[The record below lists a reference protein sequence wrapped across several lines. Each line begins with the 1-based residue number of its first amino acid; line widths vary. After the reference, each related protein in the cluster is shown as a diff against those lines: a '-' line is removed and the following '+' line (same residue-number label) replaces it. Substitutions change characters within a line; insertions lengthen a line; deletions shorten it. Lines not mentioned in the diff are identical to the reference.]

1 MEAKRKRMEELVAQL
16 NKAAGVYYQGTDEI
30 MSNQEYDK
38 LYDEL
43 EALEKELGI
52 TLSNSPTVNVG
63 YEVVSGLPKENHPK
77 PMLSLDKTKSVDDL
91 KSWLGDKDGILSWKL
106 DGLTI
111 VLTYEDGNLTKAVT
125 RGDGVT
131 GEVITNNAKVFDNIP
146 LTIPARDTVVVR
158 GEAVISYDDFE
169 EINKNI
175 GDADAKYK
183 NPRNLCS
190 GTVRQLNNEIT
201 AQRHVKFYTFSLA
214 EGGSM
219 QSGSD
224 VEDDQMQLA
233 IDLPK
238 ADAEF
243 RLRRQQLSWMAQQGF
258 ETVDYVKVTADTI
271 EEAIKDFEKKI
282 EDFPLPSDGLV
293 LIYDDIEYGRSLGT
307 TAKFPRDSI
316 AFKWKDEIRET
327 ALKEVLWNVSRTG
340 LINPIAVF
348 EPVELEGTTVSRA
361 SVHNL
366 SIVRSL
372 ALGEGDIIKV
382 YKANMIIPQI
392 AENTTKSGTITPPD
406 NCPVCGAGTEIHDD
420 NGVETLHCPNPECPA
435 KKIKSF
441 THFVSRNALNIEGL
455 SEATL
460 EKFIDE
466 AMIRDFADLFKLEK
480 WQDKIVGMEG
490 FGQKSFDNLIASTKK
505 ASETAPA
512 RLLYGLGIPN
522 IGVANAKM
530 IAKECQN
537 NWTKIQS
544 LTEEELSS
552 IDGIGEIMAKAY
564 VEFFRDEEKLGE
576 VNRLLEVLSLDE
588 TFVQSAGG
596 ALTGKTFVITGKV
609 FHYENRDAV
618 KAAIE
623 EAGGKTAS
631 SVSAKTD
638 YLINNDITSGSSKN
652 KKAKEL
658 GVPIITEEEFM
669 KMLGAE

>member
-16 NKAAGVYYQGTDEI
+16 NKAARVYYQEADEI

-43 EALEKELGI
+43 EALEKEIGI

-63 YEVVSGLPKENHPK
+63 YEVVSGLPKEDHPK

-91 KSWLGDKDGILSWKL
+91 KSWLGDKEGILSWKL

-111 VLTYEDGNLTKAVT
+111 VLTYEDGKLTKAVT

-201 AQRHVKFYTFSLA
+201 AQRHVKFYAFSLA
-214 EGGSM
+214 EGGSL
-219 QSGSD
+219 QD
-224 VEDDQMQLA
+224 TNEA
-233 IDLPK
+233 F
-238 ADAEF
+238 E
-243 RLRRQQLSWMAQQGF
+243 LREQQLSWMAQQGF
-258 ETVDYVKVTADTI
+258 DTVDYVKVTADNI

-435 KKIKSF
+435 KKIKAF

-505 ASETAPA
+505 AAETTPA
-512 RLLYGLGIPN
+512 RLLYALGIPN

-552 IDGIGEIMAKAY
+552 IDGIGDIMAKAY

-588 TFVQSAGG
+588 TFVESAGG
-596 ALTGKTFVITGKV
+596 VLTDKTFVITGKV

-618 KAAIE
+618 KTAIE

>member
-1 MEAKRKRMEELVAQL
+1 MEELVAQL

-30 MSNQEYDK
+30 MSNQEYDQ

-43 EALEKELGI
+43 ESLEKELGI

-77 PMLSLDKTKSVDDL
+77 PMLSLDKTKSIDDL

-111 VLTYEDGNLTKAVT
+111 VLTYEDGKLDKAVT
-125 RGDGVT
+125 RGDGIT
-131 GEVITNNAKVFDNIP
+131 GEVITNNAKVFDNVP
-146 LTIPARDTVVVR
+146 LTIPAKETVVVR
-158 GEAVISYDDFE
+158 GEAVISYEDFE

-175 GDADAKYK
+175 GDDDAKYK

-201 AQRHVKFYTFSLA
+201 AQRHVKFYAFSLA
-214 EGGSM
+214 EGGSP
-219 QSGSD
+219 SGGEQQMSLLASD
-224 VEDDQMQLA
+224 SDFRSREQQM
-233 IDLPK
+233 D
-238 ADAEF
+238 
-243 RLRRQQLSWMAQQGF
+243 WMAAQGF
-258 ETVDYVKVTADTI
+258 ETVDHIKVNAATI
-271 EEAIKDFEKKI
+271 EAAVLDFEKKI
-282 EDFPLPSDGLV
+282 ETFDLPSDGLV
-293 LIYDDIEYGRSLGT
+293 LIYDDIEYGVSLGT

-316 AFKWKDEIRET
+316 AFKWKDEIKET
-327 ALKEVLWNVSRTG
+327 ALIEVLWNASRTG
-340 LINPIAVF
+340 LINPIAIF

-361 SVHNL
+361 SVHNV
-366 SIVRSL
+366 SIVKSL
-372 ALGEGDIIKV
+372 ALGTGDIIKV

-392 AENTTKSGTITPPD
+392 AENTTKSGTIKPPA
-406 NCPVCGAGTEIHDD
+406 NCPACGAETEIHDD
-420 NGVETLHCPNPECPA
+420 SGVETLHCPNPECPA
-435 KKIKSF
+435 KKIKAF

-460 EKFIDE
+460 EKFAGE
-466 AMIRDFADLFKLEK
+466 GMICDFADLFKLER
-480 WQDKIVGMEG
+480 WQDKIVNMEG

-505 ASETAPA
+505 AAQTTPA
-512 RLLYGLGIPN
+512 RLLYALGIPN

-537 NWTKIQS
+537 NWAKIQS
-544 LTEEELSS
+544 LTEDELSS
-552 IDGIGEIMAKAY
+552 IDGIGDIMAKGYA
-564 VEFFRDEEKLGE
+564 EFFRDEEKLRAVGE
-576 VNRLLEVLSLDE
+576 LLEVLTLDE
-588 TFVQSAGG
+588 TFVQSTGG

-609 FHYENRDAV
+609 YHYENRDAV

-623 EAGGKTAS
+623 AAGGKTAS

-658 GVPIITEEEFM
+658 GVQIITEEDFM
-669 KMLGAE
+669 KMLGE

>member
-1 MEAKRKRMEELVAQL
+1 MEAKRKRMEDLVTQL
-16 NKAAGVYYQGTDEI
+16 NKAARVYYQGTDEI

-43 EALEKELGI
+43 ESIEKELGI

-63 YEVVSGLPKENHPK
+63 YEIVSSLPKEDHPK

-91 KSWLGDKDGILSWKL
+91 KSWLGDKEGILSWKL

-111 VLTYEDGNLTKAVT
+111 VLTYEGGKLAKAVT

-146 LTIPARDTVVVR
+146 LTIPEAGTVVIR

-175 GDADAKYK
+175 GDIDAKYK

-201 AQRHVKFYTFSLA
+201 AQRHVKFYAFSLA
-214 EGGSM
+214 EGGSL
-219 QSGSD
+219 QSAGGAAGAPFQFRHQ
-224 VEDDQMQLA
+224 QM
-233 IDLPK
+233 
-238 ADAEF
+238 E
-243 RLRRQQLSWMAQQGF
+243 WMAAQGF
-258 ETVDYVKVTADTI
+258 ETVDHIKVTAETI
-271 EEAIKDFEKKI
+271 EAAIKDFEKKI
-282 EDFPLPSDGLV
+282 ENFPLPSDGLV
-293 LIYDDIEYGRSLGT
+293 LIYDDIEYGASLGA
-307 TAKFPRDSI
+307 TAKFPRDAI

-327 ALKEVLWNVSRTG
+327 ALIEVIWNASRTG

-366 SIVRSL
+366 SIVKSL

-392 AENTTKSGTITPPD
+392 AENTTKSGTIKPPA
-406 NCPVCGAGTEIHDD
+406 NCPVCSADTEIHDD
-420 NGVETLHCPNPECPA
+420 SGVETLHCPNPECPA
-435 KKIKSF
+435 KKIKAF

-460 EKFIDE
+460 EKFAGE
-466 AMIRDFADLFKLEK
+466 GMIRDFADLFKLDK
-480 WQDKIVGMEG
+480 WQDKIVNMEG

-505 ASETAPA
+505 AARTTPA
-512 RLLYGLGIPN
+512 RLLYALGIPN
-522 IGVANAKM
+522 IGAANAKM
-530 IAKECQN
+530 IANECRN
-537 NWTKIQS
+537 NWAKIQS
-544 LTEEELSS
+544 LTEAELSA
-552 IDGIGEIMAKAY
+552 IDGIGNVMAKAY
-564 VEFFRDEEKLGE
+564 VEFFQDEEKLRVVRE
-576 VNRLLEVLSLDE
+576 LLEVLSLDE
-588 TFVQSAGG
+588 TFVQIAGG

-623 EAGGKTAS
+623 AAGGKTAS

-669 KMLGAE
+669 EMLGQ

>member
-1 MEAKRKRMEELVAQL
+1 MTHTRRIMEAKRKRMEELVAQL
-16 NKAAGVYYQGTDEI
+16 SKAARVYYQESNEI
-30 MSNQEYDK
+30 MPNQEYDQ

-63 YEVVSGLPKENHPK
+63 YEIVSGLPKEDHPK

-111 VLTYEDGNLTKAVT
+111 VLTYEDGKLAKAVT

-146 LTIPARDTVVVR
+146 LTIPARGTVVVR

-201 AQRHVKFYTFSLA
+201 AQRHVKFYAFSLA
-214 EGGSM
+214 EGGSL
-219 QSGSD
+219 QDTSD
-224 VEDDQMQLA
+224 DF
-233 IDLPK
+233 K
-238 ADAEF
+238 
-243 RLRRQQLSWMAQQGF
+243 LREQQLSWMAQQGF
-258 ETVDYVKVTADTI
+258 ETVDYIKVTADTI

-392 AENTTKSGTITPPD
+392 AENTTKSGTISPPD

-420 NGVETLHCPNPECPA
+420 NGVETLHCPNPQCPA

-490 FGQKSFDNLIASTKK
+490 FGRKSFDNLIASTKK
-505 ASETAPA
+505 AAATTPA
-512 RLLYGLGIPN
+512 RLLYALGIPN

-530 IAKECQN
+530 IAKECRN
-537 NWTKIQS
+537 NWAKIQS

-552 IDGIGEIMAKAY
+552 IDGIGDIMAKAY
-564 VEFFRDEEKLGE
+564 VEFFRDEEKLSE
-576 VNRLLEVLSLDE
+576 VGRLLEVLSLDE
-588 TFVQSAGG
+588 TFVQSTGG
-596 ALTGKTFVITGKV
+596 VLTGKTFVITGKV
-609 FHYENRDAV
+609 FHYENRDEV
-618 KAAIE
+618 KTAIE

>member
-16 NKAAGVYYQGTDEI
+16 NKAARVYYQESNEI
-30 MSNQEYDK
+30 MPNQEYDQ

-63 YEVVSGLPKENHPK
+63 YEVVSGLPKEEHPK
-77 PMLSLDKTKSVDDL
+77 PMLSLDKTKSIDDL
-91 KSWLGDKDGILSWKL
+91 KSWLGDKEGILSWKL

-111 VLTYEDGNLTKAVT
+111 VLTYEDGKLAKAVT

-131 GEVITNNAKVFDNIP
+131 GEVITNNARVFDNIP

-201 AQRHVKFYTFSLA
+201 AQRHVRFYAFSLA
-214 EGGSM
+214 EGGKM
-219 QSGSD
+219 QGTAEANDEAGASFRFRHQ
-224 VEDDQMQLA
+224 QMDFLA
-233 IDLPK
+233 
-238 ADAEF
+238 A
-243 RLRRQQLSWMAQQGF
+243 QGF
-258 ETVDYVKVTADTI
+258 DTVDRVIVTAETI
-271 EEAIKDFEKKI
+271 ETAVLDFEKKI
-282 EDFPLPSDGLV
+282 ETFDLPSDGLV
-293 LIYDDIEYGRSLGT
+293 LIYDDIEYGVSLGT

-316 AFKWKDEIRET
+316 AFKWKDEIKET
-327 ALKEVLWNVSRTG
+327 ALIEVLWNASRTG

-361 SVHNL
+361 SVHNV
-366 SIVRSL
+366 SIVKSL
-372 ALGEGDIIKV
+372 ALGTGDIIKV

-392 AENTTKSGTITPPD
+392 AENTTKSGTIKPPA
-406 NCPVCGAGTEIHDD
+406 NCPACGAETEIHDD
-420 NGVETLHCPNPECPA
+420 SGVETLHCPNPECPA
-435 KKIKSF
+435 KKIKAF

-460 EKFIDE
+460 EKFAGE
-466 AMIRDFADLFKLEK
+466 GMICDFADLFKLER
-480 WQDKIVGMEG
+480 WQDKIVNMEG
-490 FGQKSFDNLIASTKK
+490 FGQKSFDNLIESAATASHT
-505 ASETAPA
+505 TPA
-512 RLLYGLGIPN
+512 RLLYALGIPN
-522 IGVANAKM
+522 IGAANAKM

-537 NWTKIQS
+537 RWAKIQGLNEDE
-544 LTEEELSS
+544 LTS
-552 IDGIGEIMAKAY
+552 IDGIGDVMAKGY
-564 VEFFRDEEKLGE
+564 VEFFRDEENIRVVSE
-576 VNRLLEVLSLDE
+576 LLEILSLDE

-596 ALTGKTFVITGKV
+596 SLSGKTFVITGKV
-609 FHYENRDAV
+609 YHYENRDAV

-623 EAGGKTAS
+623 AAGGKTAS

-638 YLINNDITSGSSKN
+638 YLINNDISSGSSKN

-658 GVPIITEEEFM
+658 GVPIITEEELMGMFDS
-669 KMLGAE
+669 E

>member
-1 MEAKRKRMEELVAQL
+1 MEELVAQL
-16 NKAAGVYYQGTDEI
+16 NKAARVYYQESNEI
-30 MSNQEYDK
+30 MSNQEYDQ

-77 PMLSLDKTKSVDDL
+77 AMLSLDKTKSIDDL
-91 KSWLGDKDGILSWKL
+91 KSWLADKEGILSWKL

-111 VLTYEDGNLTKAVT
+111 VLTYEDGKLAKAVT

-146 LTIPARDTVVVR
+146 LTIPAKETVVVR

-169 EINKNI
+169 EINKAI

-201 AQRHVKFYTFSLA
+201 AQRHVNFYAFSLA
-214 EGGSM
+214 EGGS
-219 QSGSD
+219 GED
-224 VEDDQMQLA
+224 VFRSQQMEWL
-233 IDLPK
+233 K
-238 ADAEF
+238 A
-243 RLRRQQLSWMAQQGF
+243 QGF
-258 ETVDYVKVTADTI
+258 ETVDHVKVTADTI
-271 EEAIKDFEKKI
+271 EAAIMDFEKKI
-282 EDFPLPSDGLV
+282 ETFPLPSDGLV

-316 AFKWKDEIRET
+316 AFKWKDEIKET
-327 ALKEVLWNVSRTG
+327 VLIEVLWNTSRTG
-340 LINPIAVF
+340 LINPIAIF

-366 SIVRSL
+366 SIVKSL
-372 ALGEGDIIKV
+372 ALGEGDMIKV

-392 AENTTKSGTITPPD
+392 ADNTTKSGTIKPPAE
-406 NCPVCGAGTEIHDD
+406 CPVCSAATEIHDD

-435 KKIKSF
+435 KMIKSF

-466 AMIRDFADLFKLEK
+466 GILKEPADIFKLSK
-480 WQDKIVGMEG
+480 WQDKIVAMEG
-490 FGQKSFDNLIASTKK
+490 FGRKSFDNLTAAAAK
-505 ASETAPA
+505 AANTTPA

-530 IAKECQN
+530 IAKECRN
-537 NWTKIQS
+537 NWQKIQA

-552 IDGIGEIMAKAY
+552 IDGIGDVMAKAY
-564 VEFFRDEEKLGE
+564 VEFFRSDEKLE
-576 VNRLLEVLSLDE
+576 AVSSLLEVLDLDQSFAE
-588 TFVQSAGG
+588 SAGG
-596 ALTGKTFVITGKV
+596 VLTGKTFVITGKV
-609 FHYENRDAV
+609 YHYENRDAV

-623 EAGGKTAS
+623 AAGGKTAS

-658 GVPIITEEEFM
+658 GVPIITEEQFM
-669 KMLGAE
+669 EMLGE

>member
-1 MEAKRKRMEELVAQL
+1 MEELVALL

-30 MSNQEYDK
+30 MSNQEYDL

-77 PMLSLDKTKSVDDL
+77 PMLSLDKTKSIDDL
-91 KSWLGDKDGILSWKL
+91 KSWLGDKEGILSWKL

-111 VLTYEDGNLTKAVT
+111 VLTYEDGKLAKAVT

-131 GEVITNNAKVFDNIP
+131 GEVITNNAKVFDNVP
-146 LTIPARDTVVVR
+146 LTIPAKETVVVR
-158 GEAVISYDDFE
+158 GEAVISYEDFE

-175 GDADAKYK
+175 DEDDAKYK

-201 AQRHVKFYTFSLA
+201 AQRHVKFYAFSLA
-214 EGGSM
+214 EGGGGF
-219 QSGSD
+219 QYR
-224 VEDDQMQLA
+224 E
-233 IDLPK
+233 
-238 ADAEF
+238 
-243 RLRRQQLSWMAQQGF
+243 QQLDWMAAQGF
-258 ETVDYVKVTADTI
+258 ETVDHIKVNAETI
-271 EEAIKDFEKKI
+271 EAAIKDFEQKI
-282 EDFPLPSDGLV
+282 ENFPLPSDGLV
-293 LIYDDIEYGRSLGT
+293 LIYDDIEYGISLGT
-307 TAKFPRDSI
+307 TAKFPRDAI
-316 AFKWKDEIRET
+316 AFKWKDELRET
-327 ALKEVLWNVSRTG
+327 ALIEVLWNASRTG

-361 SVHNL
+361 SVHNV
-366 SIVRSL
+366 SIVKSL
-372 ALGEGDIIKV
+372 ALGTGDIIKV

-392 AENTTKSGTITPPD
+392 AENITKSGTIEPPA
-406 NCPVCGAGTEIHDD
+406 NCPVCGADTEIHDD
-420 NGVETLHCPNPECPA
+420 SGVETLHCPDPECPA
-435 KKIKSF
+435 KKIKAF

-460 EKFIDE
+460 EKFAGE
-466 AMIRDFADLFKLEK
+466 GMIRDFADLFKLDE
-480 WQDKIVGMEG
+480 WQEKIVNMEG

-505 ASETAPA
+505 AAQTTPA

-522 IGVANAKM
+522 IGAANAKM

-537 NWTKIQS
+537 SWAKIQN
-544 LTEEELSS
+544 LTEDELSS
-552 IDGIGEIMAKAY
+552 IDGIGDIMAKAY
-564 VEFFRDEEKLGE
+564 VEFFRDEEKLRVVGE
-576 VNRLLEVLSLDE
+576 LLEVLSLDE

-609 FHYENRDAV
+609 YHYENRDAV

-623 EAGGKTAS
+623 AAGGKTAS

-669 KMLGAE
+669 AMLGAE

>member
-1 MEAKRKRMEELVAQL
+1 MESKRKRMEELVAQL
-16 NKAAGVYYQGTDEI
+16 NKAARVYYQEAGEI
-30 MSNQEYDK
+30 MSNQEYDQ

-63 YEVVSGLPKENHPK
+63 YEIVSGLPKEDHPK
-77 PMLSLDKTKSVDDL
+77 PMLSLDKTKSIDDL
-91 KSWLGDKDGILSWKL
+91 KSWLGDKEGILSWKL

-111 VLTYEDGNLTKAVT
+111 VLTYEKGKLTKAVT
-125 RGDGVT
+125 RGDGIT
-131 GEVITNNAKVFDNIP
+131 GEVITNNARVFDNIP
-146 LTIPARDTVVVR
+146 LTIPAEESVIVR

-169 EINKNI
+169 EINKSI

-201 AQRHVKFYTFSLA
+201 AQRHVKFYAFSLA
-214 EGGSM
+214 EGGGM
-219 QSGSD
+219 QNAGGAGS
-224 VEDDQMQLA
+224 E
-233 IDLPK
+233 PF
-238 ADAEF
+238 EF
-243 RLRRQQLSWMAQQGF
+243 RIQQLQWMAAQGF
-258 ETVDYVKVTADTI
+258 ETVDHVKVTSDTI
-271 EEAIKDFEKKI
+271 EDAILDFEKNI
-282 EDFPLPSDGLV
+282 ETFPLPSDGLV

-316 AFKWKDEIRET
+316 AFKWKDEIKET
-327 ALKEVLWNVSRTG
+327 TLTEVLWNTSRTG
-340 LINPIAVF
+340 LINPIAIF

-366 SIVRSL
+366 SIVKSL

-392 AENTTKSGTITPPD
+392 AENTTKSGTIEAPKQ
-406 NCPVCGAGTEIHDD
+406 CPVCGAETEIHDD
-420 NGVETLHCPNPECPA
+420 NGVETVHCPNPECPA
-435 KKIKSF
+435 KKIKAF

-466 AMIRDFADLFKLEK
+466 GILKEPADIFKLSK
-480 WQDKIVGMEG
+480 WQEKIVAMEG
-490 FGQKSFDNLIASTKK
+490 FGQKSFDNMVAAASK
-505 ASETAPA
+505 AAHTTPA

-537 NWTKIQS
+537 VWGRIQS
-544 LTEEELSS
+544 LTEEELSA
-552 IDGIGEIMAKAY
+552 IDGIGDIMAKGY
-564 VEFFRDEEKLGE
+564 VEFFRDQRSLKTVSE
-576 VNRLLEVLSLDE
+576 LLEVLNIDE
-588 TFVQSAGG
+588 TFVQRAGG
-596 ALTGKTFVITGKV
+596 ALEGKTFVITGKV
-609 FHYENRDAV
+609 YTYENRDAV

-623 EAGGKTAS
+623 AAGGKTAS

-658 GVPIITEEEFM
+658 GVPIITEEQFIE
-669 KMLGAE
+669 MLS

>member
-1 MEAKRKRMEELVAQL
+1 MEELVAQL
-16 NKAAGVYYQGTDEI
+16 NKAARVYYQEADEI

-91 KSWLGDKDGILSWKL
+91 KSWLGDKEGILSWKL

-111 VLTYEDGNLTKAVT
+111 VLTYEDGKLTKAVT

-201 AQRHVKFYTFSLA
+201 AQRHVKFYAFSLA

-219 QSGSD
+219 QRGSD

-243 RLRRQQLSWMAQQGF
+243 KLRRQQLSWMAQQGF

-505 ASETAPA
+505 AAETTPA
-512 RLLYGLGIPN
+512 RLLYALGIPN

-544 LTEEELSS
+544 LTEAELSS
-552 IDGIGEIMAKAY
+552 IDGIGDIMAKAY